1 MMRRFRIAPRGA
13 WALAAAAA
21 CAVPAQVH
29 AQEYVARGSR
39 QTLDFE
45 QTVGRIEV
53 DKEGVIAVTLATPR
67 SVRVAGLEP
76 GEAAIRIFAK
86 DGTLLR
92 STTFTVPNPALQGG
106 DKPALS
112 TSAEQVVAVDV
123 QFAAVSTTTMRA
135 LGFNFTRLTGD
146 LQGAIISPSALNSA
160 DFSSTGLRI
169 SSSAPIQEAFNLFLS
184 APNRGIGAALSALS
198 SNGLSQML
206 AQPTLLARSGEE
218 ASFLAGGEIP
228 IPVPGNVGGGN
239 GNAVTIE
246 YKEFGVRLS
255 VTPFVMK
262 GDRIVLRVAPE
273 VSELDFGI
281 GLRLQGF
288 EVPGLRRRSAETTVE
303 LGAGQS
309 FVIAG
314 MTYSNANIAKEKV
327 PLLGDIPVLGALFRR
342 DRESNEQQELIIVV
356 TPRLVGALEPE
367 QVPPLP
373 GMPDGGNDLA
383 GRNSGFGVVRD

>member
-1 MMRRFRIAPRGA
+1 MKPNHYALRAGLTMLA
-13 WALAAAAA
+13 ALAASLPTAAI
-21 CAVPAQVH
+21 
-29 AQEYVARGSR
+29 AQEYVASGSW
-39 QTLDFE
+39 QTLDFDRA
-45 QTVGRIEV
+45 VGRIEV
-53 DKEGVIAVTLATPR
+53 DKEGVVGIAMAGAR
-67 SVRVAGLEP
+67 SVHVSGLAP
-76 GEAAIRIFAK
+76 GEAQIRIFAK
-86 DGTLLR
+86 DGSLLR
-92 STTFTVPNPALQGG
+92 EASFTVPDPALDGG
-106 DKPALS
+106 DAPGLS

-146 LQGAIISPSALNSA
+146 LQGAIISPTALNSA
-160 DFSSTGLRI
+160 NFSASGLQI
-169 SSSAPIQEAFNLFLS
+169 SASAPIQEAFNLFLS

-218 ASFLAGGEIP
+218 ASFLAGGEVP
-228 IPVPGNVGGGN
+228 IPVPGAVGGGL

-246 YKEFGVRLS
+246 YKEFGVRLA

-262 GDRIVLRVAPE
+262 DDRIVLRVAPE

-281 GLRLQGF
+281 GLQLQGF
-288 EVPGLRRRSAETTVE
+288 SVPGLRRRSAETTVE

-314 MTYSNANIAKEKV
+314 MSYSNANIAKDKI
-327 PLLGDIPVLGALFRR
+327 PLLGDIPILGALFRR
-342 DRESNEQQELIIVV
+342 ERESNEQQELIIVV
-356 TPRLVGALEPE
+356 TPRLVGPLEAS

-373 GMPDGGNDLA
+373 GVGADGVA
-383 GRNSGFGVVRD
+383 APRRNSGFGVVRD

>member
-1 MMRRFRIAPRGA
+1 MNLRRIALRTGLA
-13 WALAAAAA
+13 ALATLA
-21 CAVPAQVH
+21 CALPIGAA
-29 AQEYVARGSR
+29 AQEYVASGSR
-39 QTLDFE
+39 QTLEFDRA
-45 QTVGRIEV
+45 VGRIEV
-53 DKEGVIAVTLATPR
+53 DRDGIVDVTLPTAR
-67 SVRVAGLEP
+67 SVGVAGVSP
-76 GEAAIRIFAK
+76 GEARIRIFAK

-92 STTFTVPNPALQGG
+92 ETTFTVPDPALSGG
-106 DKPALS
+106 DAPPLS

-146 LQGAIISPSALNSA
+146 LQGAIISPNSLNSA
-160 DFSSTGLRI
+160 SFSSGGLQI

-184 APNRGIGAALSALS
+184 APNRGIGAVLSALS

-218 ASFLAGGEIP
+218 ASFLAGGEVP
-228 IPVPGNVGGGN
+228 IPVPGNFGGGN

-262 GDRIVLRVAPE
+262 DDRIVLRVAPE

-281 GLRLQGF
+281 GLQLQGF
-288 EVPGLRRRSAETTVE
+288 AVPGLRRRSAETTVE

-314 MTYSNANIAKEKV
+314 MSYSNANITKDKI
-327 PLLGDIPVLGALFRR
+327 PLLGDIPIIGPLFRR
-342 DRESNEQQELIIVV
+342 ERESNEQQELIIVV
-356 TPRLVGALEPE
+356 TPRLVGPLEAD

-373 GMPDGGNDLA
+373 GVGADGEPSSRRA
-383 GRNSGFGVVRD
+383 SSFGVVRD